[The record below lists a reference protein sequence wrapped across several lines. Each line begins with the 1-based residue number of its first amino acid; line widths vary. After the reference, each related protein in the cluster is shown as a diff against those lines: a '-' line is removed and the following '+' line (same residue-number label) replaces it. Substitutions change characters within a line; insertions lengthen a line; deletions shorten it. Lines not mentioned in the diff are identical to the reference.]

1 MMAEV
6 VVDVLNN
13 ALGVT
18 ETFGPND
25 APAGRKMI
33 EVGSSR
39 IQRAELNY
47 VLRIFGRPPRTS
59 ACDCERTC
67 EPALPQTL
75 FRMTDP
81 AVVQKL
87 TAQNGRI
94 AQLIRDRSKSDDQVF
109 EELFLACLS
118 RFPTPDERTAFAD
131 HRAKESRR
139 PVAFQDVA
147 WALINT
153 REFVLNH

>member
-1 MMAEV
+1 MAEV
-6 VVDVLNN
+6 VADVLNG
-13 ALGVT
+13 ALGVS
-18 ETFGPND
+18 ETYGPND

-39 IQRAELNY
+39 IQNANLSY
-47 VLRIFGRPPRTS
+47 LLRIFGRPPRTA
-59 ACDCERTC
+59 ACDCERSP

-81 AVVQKL
+81 AIVQKL
-87 TAQNGRI
+87 TAQNGRL
-94 AQLIRDRSKSDDQVF
+94 AKLLRDRDKSDEDVF

-118 RFPTPDERTAFAD
+118 RMPSPGERAAFAE
-131 HRAKESRR
+131 HRARESRR
-139 PVAFQDVA
+139 PVAFQDTL

-153 REFVLNH
+153 REFILNH